1 MYYFL
6 EHFLKFIFMW
16 LRTSGLIFGKTCVIL
31 DNNYAKFNK
40 KKDLEYNKLLNA

>member
-6 EHFLKFIFMW
+6 EHFFKFIFMW
-16 LRTSGLIFGKTCVIL
+16 LRTSGLIFCKTCVIF

-40 KKDLEYNKLLNA
+40 KKAFGIQ